1 MRPDILDY
9 RDFYDSA
16 LGALTRRLLRRELR
30 RLWPDVKGC
39 TVLGLGYATPYL
51 APFAEAA
58 RLIALMPATQG
69 VTRWPRRGPA
79 AVALTEDTDLPLAD
93 KSIDRVILI
102 HEVEMAA
109 ELRPLLR
116 ELWRVLADDGKILVV
131 VPNRAGLWARSDAT
145 PFGSGQPFNAAQ
157 IRRLLREAMFE
168 PGRLASAL
176 YMPPNQR
183 RFLLKSQPVWEYLGP
198 RLAPRFAGVLVIEGA
213 KSLYALHPPGEPVA
227 VPVKARVKPLAP
239 QPAGQVAAST
249 TLPQ

>member
-1 MRPDILDY
+1 MRPDILEY

-30 RLWPDVKGC
+30 RLWPNVRGD

-79 AVALTEDTDLPLAD
+79 AVALTEDTELPLRD

-102 HEVEMAA
+102 HEMEMTFDR
-109 ELRPLLR
+109 RPLLR
-116 ELWRVLADDGKILVV
+116 ELWRVLADDGRILVV
-131 VPNRAGLWARSDAT
+131 VPNRSGLWARSDAT

-157 IRRLLREAMFE
+157 IRRLLRDAMFE
-168 PGRLASAL
+168 PGRLASVL

-183 RFLLKSQPVWEYLGP
+183 RFMLKSQPAWEYLGS
-198 RLAPRFAGVLVIEGA
+198 RLAPRFAGVLVIEAA
-213 KSLYALHPPGEPVA
+213 KCLYAPNQGGTA
-227 VPVKARVKPLAP
+227 VRLPVKLLAP
-239 QPAGQVAAST
+239 QPLASSRST
-249 TLPQ
+249 VLAQ